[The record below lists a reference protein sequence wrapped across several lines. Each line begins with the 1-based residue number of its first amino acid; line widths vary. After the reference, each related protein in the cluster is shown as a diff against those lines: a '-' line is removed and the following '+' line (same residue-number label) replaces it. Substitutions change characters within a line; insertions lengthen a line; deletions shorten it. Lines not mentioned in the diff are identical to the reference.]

1 MAVNI
6 LCVVVLYKMQ
16 LNRSASFLS
25 LYRQVGDCDATV
37 DFFIYDNSPLADVG
51 LSEFPD
57 IHYFHCPGNTGLGT
71 AYNAAARYAEE
82 KGFDWVLLLDQDTVL
97 PDNFLQSYVKAIQEN
112 PGIQVFAPR
121 VSLSGKSLLS
131 PMKRW
136 RKQATH
142 LVAEKTYPIRQY
154 LVINSGLCVKTS
166 LFMQSGGYDEKVWLD
181 FADMQFI
188 RKLLHVGVR
197 CFYLLSCECMQHF
210 SNLEADP
217 EKLKQRFD
225 IYIACARNC
234 EYFDMADWIFRQY
247 CVLSHTIGLTIRT
260 RSVYFL
266 KCFFT
271 RYLF

>member
-1 MAVNI
+1 MAISI
-6 LCVVVLYKMQ
+6 LCTIVLYKTRLQ
-16 LNRSASFLS
+16 ESRSFSAVYAQAKNTGAEIS
-25 LYRQVGDCDATV
+25 
-37 DFFIYDNSPLADVG
+37 FFIYDNSSDADPYA
-51 LSEFPD
+51 SDFPGV
-57 IHYFHCPGNTGLGT
+57 HYVHCPENKGLGV
-71 AYNAAARYAEE
+71 AYNAAARYAKE

-121 VSLSGKSLLS
+121 VTLSGKSLLS

-197 CFYLLSCECMQHF
+197 RFYLLSCECMQHF
-210 SNLEADP
+210 SNLETDP